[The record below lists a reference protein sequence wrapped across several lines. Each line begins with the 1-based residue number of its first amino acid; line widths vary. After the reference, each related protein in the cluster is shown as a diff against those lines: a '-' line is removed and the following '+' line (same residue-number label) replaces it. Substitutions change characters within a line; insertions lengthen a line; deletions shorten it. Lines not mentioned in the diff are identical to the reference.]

1 MTMIAFAIPGDLG
14 RPTGGYAYDRHVL
27 RLLPECGVSVRHVPL
42 PGSWPEPSEPD
53 MAETSRLLLEQDW
66 RSPLLIDGL
75 AYGAFPTGMA
85 AGLAGRVVA
94 LCHHPLCLET
104 GMAPARASVLRRL
117 ETAAL
122 GYAAAVIVTG
132 EATRDL
138 LVAEFGVPAGRVT
151 VAEPGVEPAAR
162 AAETP
167 FGQPLRLLAVGSIIP
182 RKGYDLLID
191 ALAPLAGLPWT
202 LRIIGA
208 ADPGSQL
215 LAALRAQASAAG
227 LGDRMSFLG
236 AMSDAELDG
245 HYRSSDI
252 FVMASHYEGFGMV
265 LTEALARG
273 LPIVTT
279 RCGAAAHAL
288 PARAAQVTAPGD
300 VGELTGALA
309 YLIGDSSARQRHA
322 DAAWEAAAS
331 LPRWRDTARMIADV
345 CRSLHS

>member
-1 MTMIAFAIPGDLG
+1 
-14 RPTGGYAYDRHVL
+14 
-27 RLLPECGVSVRHVPL
+27 
-42 PGSWPEPSEPD
+42 

-208 ADPGSQL
+208 AAIARFPNRMINIHPSLLPRHPGLHTHQRALEAGDAEHGASVHVVIPELDAGPVLAQVRVPVHDGDTAETLAARVLAREHPLL
-215 LAALRAQASAAG
+215 LASVAAVAGGALRLDADAIRWQGAPLREPLR
-227 LGDRMSFLG
+227 LGDDDRL
-236 AMSDAELDG
+236 
-245 HYRSSDI
+245 H
-252 FVMASHYEGFGMV
+252 
-265 LTEALARG
+265 
-273 LPIVTT
+273 
-279 RCGAAAHAL
+279 AA
-288 PARAAQVTAPGD
+288 P
-300 VGELTGALA
+300 
-309 YLIGDSSARQRHA
+309 
-322 DAAWEAAAS
+322 
-331 LPRWRDTARMIADV
+331 
-345 CRSLHS
+345 